1 MKKIRKTRRV
11 RKPSP
16 APPPKAVLVQ
26 RARLDVDSAGVA
38 TLCWPTD
45 GTVDSRPST
54 CGVAASA
61 VLAEAS
67 R

>member
-1 MKKIRKTRRV
+1 MKKIRKIRRV

-38 TLCWPTD
+38 TLCWP
-45 GTVDSRPST
+45 
-54 CGVAASA
+54 SA